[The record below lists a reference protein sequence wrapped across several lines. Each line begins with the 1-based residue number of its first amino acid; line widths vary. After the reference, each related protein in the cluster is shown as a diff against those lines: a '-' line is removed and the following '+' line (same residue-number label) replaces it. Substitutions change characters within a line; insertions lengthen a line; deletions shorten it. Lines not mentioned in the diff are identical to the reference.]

1 MSCAA
6 KLCVFNAYHEQIL
19 MFYGCFLQVTLCV
32 VDAYYEQGHMFMVN
46 DTCEF
51 MCCGCM
57 VLAKFMLEDPSFM
70 ASCY

>member
-1 MSCAA
+1 
-6 KLCVFNAYHEQIL
+6 

-32 VDAYYEQGHMFMVN
+32 VDAYYEQGHMFMIN

>member
-1 MSCAA
+1 M
-6 KLCVFNAYHEQIL
+6 KLCIVDACYVVV
-19 MFYGCFLQVTLCV
+19 MCFECIVRVRLCV

-57 VLAKFMLEDPSFM
+57 VLAKFMLEYPSLM